1 MDALLAYSSSA
12 SDDDSDD
19 NSEEI
24 VPPAKKVRRDIDKA
38 CKYVNLFF
46 LTIGDTIS
54 ILKW

>member
-1 MDALLAYSSSA
+1 MDALLAYSSS
-12 SDDDSDD
+12 DDDGDSDD
-19 NSEEI
+19 NSDEI

-38 CKYVNLFF
+38 CKYVNFF